1 MNSILAFILGVVTG
15 GIGVGTYHYRQA
27 LALKSK
33 MVDKLVVNNTLKEY
47 LKTQDKVN
55 AKKAK
60 TKTSR
65 KKGVE
70 QKG

>member
-1 MNSILAFILGVVTG
+1 MIAFILGVITG
-15 GIGVGTYHYRQA
+15 GLGVGMYYYRQA
-27 LALKSK
+27 SALRSI
-33 MVDKLVVNNTLKEY
+33 MVDKLVVNSTLKEY

-60 TKTSR
+60 TKASR

-70 QKG
+70 QKR

>member
-1 MNSILAFILGVVTG
+1 MVEFILGVVTG
-15 GIGVGTYHYRQA
+15 GLGVGMYHYHQA
-27 LALKSK
+27 SALKSK
-33 MVDKLVVNNTLKEY
+33 MVDKLVVNSTLKEY
-47 LKTQDKVN
+47 LKTQDKVD

-60 TKTSR
+60 TKASR

>member
-1 MNSILAFILGVVTG
+1 MIAFILGVITG
-15 GIGVGTYHYRQA
+15 GLGVGMYYYHQA

-33 MVDKLVVNNTLKEY
+33 MVDKLVVNSTLKEY

-60 TKTSR
+60 TKASR

-70 QKG
+70 QKR

>member
-1 MNSILAFILGVVTG
+1 MNSMIAFILGVITG
-15 GIGVGTYHYRQA
+15 ALGVGMYSYRQA
-27 LALKSK
+27 SALKSK
-33 MVDKLVVNNTLKEY
+33 MVDKLVVNSTLREY

-60 TKTSR
+60 TKASR

-70 QKG
+70 QKR

>member
-1 MNSILAFILGVVTG
+1 MNNMIAFILGVITG
-15 GIGVGTYHYRQA
+15 GLGVGMYYYRQA
-27 LALKSK
+27 SALRSI
-33 MVDKLVVNNTLKEY
+33 MVDKLVVNSTLKEY

-60 TKTSR
+60 TKASR

-70 QKG
+70 QKR

>member
-1 MNSILAFILGVVTG
+1 MIAFILGVITG
-15 GIGVGTYHYRQA
+15 GLGAGMYYYHQA
-27 LALKSK
+27 SALKSR
-33 MVDKLVVNNTLKEY
+33 MVDKLVVNSTLKEY

-60 TKTSR
+60 TKASR

-70 QKG
+70 QKR

>member
-1 MNSILAFILGVVTG
+1 MNNMIAFILGVITG
-15 GIGVGTYHYRQA
+15 GLGVGMYYYRQA
-27 LALKSK
+27 SALRSI
-33 MVDKLVVNNTLKEY
+33 MVDKLVVNSTLKEY

-60 TKTSR
+60 TKASR

-70 QKG
+70 KKR